1 MPQIGELGRLARTLA
16 VQPSIGVGGR
26 GVRLIAALLA
36 VKIPLTIASGS
47 RRFAAPILGTKALH
61 AGPRLDKR
69 AVDREMIVRQQ
80 NLDRLLIPQRGYELP
95 ANFTLN
101 QALTVLGKHRLG
113 RYHLIQR
120 QPDKPPEQ
128 QLRRLTSRTPRG
140 CVLHPYARRQ
150 G

>member
-47 RRFAAPILGTKALH
+47 RRLAAAILGTKALH
-61 AGPRLDKR
+61 AGPRLDQR

-80 NLDRLLIPQRGYELP
+80 NLDRLLIQHRGHELP
-95 ANFTLN
+95 GNVTSIRRSRFLVN
-101 QALTVLGKHRLG
+101 TVWSHTAASS
-113 RYHLIQR
+113 
-120 QPDKPPEQ
+120 D
-128 QLRRLTSRTPRG
+128 
-140 CVLHPYARRQ
+140 
-150 G
+150 

>member
-47 RRFAAPILGTKALH
+47 RRLAAAILGTKALH
-61 AGPRLDKR
+61 AGPRLDQR

-80 NLDRLLIPQRGYELP
+80 RLYGFLIENGGHELVGDVTLDQALAVFGEDRLIPNL
-95 ANFTLN
+95 
-101 QALTVLGKHRLG
+101 V
-113 RYHLIQR
+113 IQR
-120 QPDKPPEQ
+120 QPDKPAEQ
-128 QLRRLTSRTPRG
+128 Q
-140 CVLHPYARRQ
+140 
-150 G
+150 